1 MDNNIL
7 YFENH
12 LLLKNHLTVKKHQL
26 PITDSL
32 NFLGFNLRRE
42 EFISNVLYI

>member
-12 LLLKNHLTVKKHQL
+12 LFLKNHFTVKKIQL

-32 NFLGFNLRRE
+32 NFVGFNLFRE
-42 EFISNVLYI
+42 ELMSNVL

>member
-12 LLLKNHLTVKKHQL
+12 LILKNRLTVKKHQV
-26 PITDSL
+26 PMTDSL
-32 NFLGFNLRRE
+32 NFVGFNLLRE
-42 EFISNVLYI
+42 ELMSNVLYV